1 VARAR
6 AAVVVPTL
14 NEEEALRRTLP
25 PALAAA
31 DEVVVADGGSRDSTV
46 AVARALGARVVVGPA
61 GRGAQL
67 NQGAAAT
74 GAELLL
80 FLHADTT
87 LPTDGVDAARAA
99 IAGGAVGGAF
109 RLRFDLERP
118 AYRLAAR
125 LVNLR
130 ARLTAA
136 PLGDQAQFAS
146 REAFAS
152 LGGFQP
158 WPVLE
163 DLDFARRLK
172 RHGRVVILPQAVTTS
187 ARRFAAHGLVR
198 TVARNYCIWALYL
211 AGAEP
216 RWLARLYRPHA

>member
-1 VARAR
+1 MPSLR

-14 NEEEALRRTLP
+14 NEELELRRTLP

-31 DEVVVADGGSRDSTV
+31 DEVVVADGGSADGTV
-46 AVARALGARVVVGPA
+46 AVARALGARVIVGPA

-67 NQGAAAT
+67 NRGAAASD
-74 GAELLL
+74 AELLV

-87 LPTDGVDAARAA
+87 LPPEGIAAARAA
-99 IAGGAVGGAF
+99 VGAGAAGGAF
-109 RLRFDLERP
+109 RLRFDLDRP
-118 AYRLAAR
+118 AFRLAAR
-125 LVNLR
+125 LANLR
-130 ARLTAA
+130 ARLTAT
-136 PLGDQAQFAS
+136 PLGDQAQFAT
-146 REAFAS
+146 REAFEQ

-172 RHGRVVILPQAVTTS
+172 RCGRVVILPETVTTS
-187 ARRFAAHGLVR
+187 ARRFAEHGLLR
-198 TVARNYCIWALYL
+198 TVARNYWIWLLYF

-216 RWLARLYRPHA
+216 RRLARLYRPRG